1 MNTSEL
7 DQFIE
12 TANALVVGIDVDG
25 EINAWNKIAAELT
38 LYEKKEVLGKDFVQ
52 NYIIHQYQKS
62 VRKSLDN
69 ALTGQ
74 ATADC
79 EFPLLTKDGRR
90 VMVLLNASTRRDV
103 DGNIVGA
110 LGFGQ
115 VISEL
120 DRYRTETEATAKELR
135 QFIETANAPIFGID
149 AHGKVNEWNETAAKL
164 TRFTKEEVLG
174 KDLVK
179 TYITDDYKQAVKQ
192 VLDNALTGTE
202 TANYEFPLFT
212 KDGRRVMVLLNAST
226 RRDAE
231 GKIVG
236 VLGVGQDITILNSYK
251 ENLEDMVKSR
261 TKELEESLEREKE
274 LGILKTNFVSMA
286 SHEFRTPLAAINAT
300 ADVLSRY
307 YDKLDRDEIDKRL
320 DKIKVEVAN
329 MAVMLEDI
337 LIIGKSDSQKLEFD
351 PQQLNIVTLV
361 QNIISEYQ
369 LGEPER
375 REVEFGI
382 KSQDILVDADQ
393 KWIKHIIINLFSN
406 ALKYSDIDTPV
417 KIQIIN
423 KSNCVIISFEDE
435 GIGISTGEIER
446 LFDPFH
452 RGSNVGQIPGT
463 GLGLAVLKKAID
475 LHSGQISVESQLGKG
490 SKFSVKLP
498 LKQEKISGNS
508 QQRRWSA

>member
-1 MNTSEL
+1 MNRSEV

-12 TANALVVGIDVDG
+12 TANAPIFGIDAHGKVN
-25 EINAWNKIAAELT
+25 EWNETAAKLT
-38 LYEKKEVLGKDFVQ
+38 LFTKEEVLGKDLVKT
-52 NYIIHQYQKS
+52 YITDDYKQAVKQ
-62 VRKSLDN
+62 VLDN
-69 ALTGQ
+69 ALTGTE
-74 ATADC
+74 TANY
-79 EFPLLTKDGRR
+79 EFPLFTKDGRR
-90 VMVLLNASTRRDV
+90 VMVLLNASTRRDAE
-103 DGNIVGA
+103 GKIVGV
-110 LGFGQ
+110 LGVGQ
-115 VISEL
+115 DISEL
-120 DRYRTETEATAKELR
+120 DSYRTETEATAKELR

-164 TRFTKEEVLG
+164 TLFTKEEVLG

-236 VLGVGQDITILNSYK
+236 VLGVGQDITITNSYK

-351 PQQLNIVTLV
+351 PEQLNIVTLV
-361 QNIISEYQ
+361 QDIISEYQ

-375 REVEFGI
+375 RDVEFGI
-382 KSQDILVDADQ
+382 KSPDIMVDADQ

-417 KIQIIN
+417 KIHIIN
-423 KSNCVIISFEDE
+423 KSNCVIISFEDD

-463 GLGLAVLKKAID
+463 GLGLAVLKKAVD

-490 SKFSVKLP
+490 STFSVKLP
-498 LKQEKISGNS
+498 LKQAKISGNS

>member
-1 MNTSEL
+1 M
-7 DQFIE
+7 
-12 TANALVVGIDVDG
+12 
-25 EINAWNKIAAELT
+25 
-38 LYEKKEVLGKDFVQ
+38 
-52 NYIIHQYQKS
+52 
-62 VRKSLDN
+62 
-69 ALTGQ
+69 
-74 ATADC
+74 
-79 EFPLLTKDGRR
+79 
-90 VMVLLNASTRRDV
+90 
-103 DGNIVGA
+103 
-110 LGFGQ
+110 
-115 VISEL
+115 
-120 DRYRTETEATAKELR
+120 
-135 QFIETANAPIFGID
+135 
-149 AHGKVNEWNETAAKL
+149 
-164 TRFTKEEVLG
+164 LG
-174 KDLVK
+174 KDLVA

-351 PQQLNIVTLV
+351 PEPLNIVTLV
-361 QNIISEYQ
+361 QEIISEYQ

-375 REVEFGI
+375 REVEFAI
-382 KSQDILVDADQ
+382 KSPDIVVDADQ
-393 KWIKHIIINLFSN
+393 KWIKHIVINLFSN

-423 KSNCVIISFEDE
+423 ESNCVIISFQDE

-498 LKQEKISGNS
+498 LKQARISGNS
-508 QQRRWSA
+508 QQRRWSG